1 MTDRP
6 CITALIEDLSKVP
19 EDHEASALV
28 RNYAQ
33 SLRDC
38 GAVTSPRSAWPAI
51 VSANTDDILS
61 LLRAAYLDG
70 VEYAKQR
77 PVFATV
83 ADALPPVD
91 HEAEARLDVTLAER
105 RAAEVKHPL
114 R

>member
-83 ADALPPVD
+83 ADALPSVD
-91 HEAEARLDVTLAER
+91 HEAEARLDVTLA
-105 RAAEVKHPL
+105 
-114 R
+114 